1 MEQTR
6 SVSTAGWLVIALGG
20 VALIVWG
27 AETFAK
33 HLAVASTRLG
43 VSAFALALLLAG
55 AEPEELATA
64 VTASLRGAPAIAFS
78 DVIGANVAICL
89 VALGVGALIAPLPFD
104 NGVLRYGLGGLAA
117 GALAAY
123 VSWNGTVSRLGGVVL
138 IGAYVVFVAVIWMLE
153 RRPPSLGET
162 GELEEAAEAET
173 RGRVG
178 AELLLLLAGVAAMAV
193 GAIALVEGIRRISD
207 VESTQTVLGLTV
219 VGFATAFELVALAW
233 SSARRGISTAVVAG
247 VVGSF
252 TYNVTMTL
260 GAGALAR
267 PLMITDAAS
276 LHLPWLV
283 MLASLA
289 LVLGLAFPRRELRRG
304 AGVAL
309 LVTYPVFVAWVV
321 AAG

>member
-1 MEQTR
+1 M
-6 SVSTAGWLVIALGG
+6 STIGWLVIALSG

-64 VTASLRGAPAIAFS
+64 VTASLRDAPAIAFG

-89 VALGVGALIAPLPFD
+89 VALGIGALIAPLPFD
-104 NGVLRYGLGGLAA
+104 KGVLRYGLGGLAA
-117 GALAAY
+117 GVLASY
-123 VSWNGTVSRLGGVVL
+123 LSWDGTLSRLGGLALV
-138 IGAYVVFVAVIWMLE
+138 GAYVVFVAVIWIVE

-162 GELEEAAEAET
+162 AELDEAAEVET
-173 RGRVG
+173 QGRVG
-178 AELLLLLAGVAAMAV
+178 VELVLVIAGVAAMAA
-193 GAIALVEGIRRISD
+193 GALALVEGIRRISD

-233 SSARRGISTAVVAG
+233 SSARRGISTAVVAA

-260 GAGALAR
+260 GAGAIAR
-267 PLMITDAAS
+267 PLVITDAAS

-289 LVLGLAFPRRELRRG
+289 LVLALALPNKELRRG
-304 AGVAL
+304 AGITL
-309 LVTYPVFVAWVV
+309 LVAYPVFVTCVV
-321 AAG
+321 LAG